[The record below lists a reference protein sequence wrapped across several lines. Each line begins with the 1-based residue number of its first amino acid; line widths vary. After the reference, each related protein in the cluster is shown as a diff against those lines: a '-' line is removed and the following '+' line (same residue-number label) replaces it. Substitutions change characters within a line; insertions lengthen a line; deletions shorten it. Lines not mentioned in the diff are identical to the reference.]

1 MVDPKKAACLV
12 EKVCGL
18 ADTPAGGAGAMLK
31 KMLTTATDALF
42 TYETVAVSKV
52 RSPTLAIIHNSIR
65 LAILIYVV
73 IVIFLRE
80 YGYQAIEDGKGSV
93 QVQVRGTSFTP
104 WSQDDSDDL
113 GVIAS
118 RGVPLDMRVSDN
130 WDLVQPPLE
139 EGALFLTTNYIDTPN
154 QVRGTCKS
162 SSTADACTSDAD
174 CPARQP
180 ARSRTGYYNGTCSS
194 PERAHDIPTTKAC
207 YLIAWC
213 PAETT
218 GQQPPDTNILP
229 EADTFLVKTKV
240 SIKFPFAGKVATN
253 YHGDGDVLGYNAF
266 HVSEIL
272 ARTNTTFEDVARA
285 GAVFELLFNWDCN
298 LDKDIDECMPEIT
311 YSRLDDPEG
320 GQGYSFGYVTYSSD
334 ESTGTQY
341 RYLRKAYGLRFLIE
355 SSGRGRRFDWAT
367 ILVKL
372 GSTAALIGIATVVV
386 DFLALYVLPK
396 KDVYQSLKFRVAD
409 EREQEK
415 LLKQDKQD
423 DGAAGDAK
431 APGGDDAAKE
441 PPSYGTVTPAEG
453 AGGARYDPVK
463 RAWFS

>member
-1 MVDPKKAACLV
+1 MMKKAF
-12 EKVCGL
+12 
-18 ADTPAGGAGAMLK
+18 TS
-31 KMLTTATDALF
+31 ATDALF

-52 RSPTLAIIHNSIR
+52 RSPTLAMIHNSIR
-65 LAILIYVV
+65 LAILIYVI
-73 IVIFLRE
+73 IVIFCWE
-80 YGYQAIEDGKGSV
+80 YGYQAMEDGKGSV

-113 GVIAS
+113 DVIAA

-154 QVRGTCKS
+154 QVRGTCMS
-162 SSTADACTSDAD
+162 LSTADACSSDAD

-194 PERAHDIPTTKAC
+194 PERVHDIPTTKAC

-213 PAETT
+213 PAELT

-229 EADTFLVKTKV
+229 EADTFLVKAKV

-253 YHGDGDVLGYNAF
+253 YHGEGDRLGYNAF
-266 HVSEIL
+266 HVSDIL
-272 ARTNTTFEDVARA
+272 SATNTTFDQVARA

-298 LDKDIDECMPEIT
+298 LDRDIDQCAPEIT
-311 YSRLDDPEG
+311 YSRLDDPDAEVP
-320 GQGYSFGYVTYSSD
+320 GYSFGYVTYSSD

-372 GSTAALIGIATVVV
+372 GSTAALIGLATVVV
-386 DFLALYVLPK
+386 DFLSLYVLPK
-396 KDVYQSLKFRVAD
+396 KEVYQSLKYRHAD
-409 EREQEK
+409 EQEQEK
-415 LLKQDKQD
+415 LLAKKKDAPAEV
-423 DGAAGDAK
+423 AAPA
-431 APGGDDAAKE
+431 GDDAAKE
-441 PPSYGTVTPAEG
+441 PPSYGTVAPAEG